1 VLIQGYYK
9 KERDMSRKLF
19 YVFSILITI
28 SLLVT
33 ACGGDATEAP
43 APATGGE
50 GECPECPAA
59 EEVVI
64 KETVIVEVPAEAA
77 EAPAP
82 EIIQA
87 AGYGEVLK
95 AVQARGNVV
104 CGVHTELLGFGY
116 LDENGRNIGFDI
128 DFCRAVA
135 AAVLGDPEAIEAV
148 PITAADRGPVLQ
160 TGEVDLVTRNMTWT
174 SKRDAEWGN
183 FTWITFYDGQGFL
196 VRADSGV
203 ATLQDME
210 GATVCVTTG
219 TTTEKNLA
227 TAFTDAGL
235 TYEAVTFEET
245 SAVYGAYEE
254 GRCDVATSDKSQLA
268 AVRAGFEN
276 PDDHIIL
283 DITISKEPLTPA
295 VPTGDAQ
302 WLDIVKTVIWG
313 LINAEE
319 FGITS
324 ANVEEMKGSEDAN
337 IRALLGVEGEAD
349 WGYTAL
355 GLAPGSIAQAI
366 TAVGNYG
373 EIYDRYFG
381 AEGIAFTLDRGL
393 NNLWTN
399 GGMIYAPPIK

>member
-1 VLIQGYYK
+1 
-9 KERDMSRKLF
+9 MSRKLF
-19 YVFSILITI
+19 VVFSILVAI
-28 SLLVT
+28 SLLAV
-33 ACGGDATEAP
+33 ACGGEQPVTTVE
-43 APATGGE
+43 
-50 GECPECPAA
+50 
-59 EEVVI
+59 VI
-64 KETVIVEVPAEAA
+64 KTVIVEVPVEG

-87 AGYGEVLK
+87 AGYGATLQAVL
-95 AVQARGNVV
+95 ARGKVV

-183 FTWITFYDGQGFL
+183 FSWVTFYDGQGFL
-196 VRADSGV
+196 VRADSGIT
-203 ATLQDME
+203 TLEEMD

-219 TTTEKNLA
+219 TTTERNLA
-227 TAFTDAGL
+227 TAFGDAGL

-276 PDDHIIL
+276 PADHIIL

-302 WLDIVKTVIWG
+302 WMDIVKTVIWG

-319 FGITS
+319 YGITS
-324 ANVEEMKGSEDAN
+324 ANVEAMKASENAD
-337 IRALLGVEGEAD
+337 IRALLGAEGEAD
-349 WGYTAL
+349 WGYTTL
-355 GLAPGSIAQAI
+355 GLSPTALAQAI
-366 TAVGNYG
+366 AAIGNYG

-381 AEGIAFTLDRGL
+381 PAGIAFTLDRGL

-399 GGMIYAPPIK
+399 GGLIYAPPIK

>member
-1 VLIQGYYK
+1 
-9 KERDMSRKLF
+9 MSRKLLL
-19 YVFSILITI
+19 VFSLLIAF
-28 SLLVT
+28 SMLAT
-33 ACGGDATEAP
+33 ACGSK
-43 APATGGE
+43 
-50 GECPECPAA
+50 PAA
-59 EEVVI
+59 VETIEVVKTVVVTVPVEGTQAPPEVI
-64 KETVIVEVPAEAA
+64 KP
-77 EAPAP
+77 
-82 EIIQA
+82 
-87 AGYGEVLK
+87 AGYGETLA
-95 AVQARGNVV
+95 AVQARGKVV

-116 LDENGRNIGFDI
+116 LDENGRNVGFDI

-160 TGEVDLVTRNMTWT
+160 TGEVDLVARNMTWT

-196 VRADSGV
+196 VRKDSGIS
-203 ATLQDME
+203 TLEDMN

-227 TAFTDAGL
+227 TAFGDAGL

-268 AVRAGFEN
+268 AVRAGFQN
-276 PDDHIIL
+276 PDDHVIL
-283 DITISKEPLTPA
+283 PMTISKEPLTPA
-295 VPTGDAQ
+295 VPTGDDQ

-319 FGITS
+319 FGVTS
-324 ANVEEMKGSEDAN
+324 DNVEQMKSSSDAN
-337 IRALLGVEGEAD
+337 IRTMLGAEGEAD
-349 WGYTAL
+349 WGYTTL
-355 GLAPGSIAQAI
+355 GLTPDSLAKAI
-366 TAVGNYG
+366 SAVGNYG

-381 AEGIAFTLDRGL
+381 ANGMAFELDRNL

-399 GGMIYAPPIK
+399 GGLLYAPPIK

>member
-1 VLIQGYYK
+1 
-9 KERDMSRKLF
+9 MSRKLF
-19 YVFSILITI
+19 LIFSLLIAFSMLATACGSKPAALETI
-28 SLLVT
+28 EVVRTVLVT
-33 ACGGDATEAP
+33 APVESTP
-43 APATGGE
+43 APAE
-50 GECPECPAA
+50 
-59 EEVVI
+59 VI
-64 KETVIVEVPAEAA
+64 KP
-77 EAPAP
+77 
-82 EIIQA
+82 
-87 AGYGEVLK
+87 AGYGETLA
-95 AVQARGNVV
+95 AVQARGKVV

-116 LDENGRNIGFDI
+116 LDENGRNVGFDI

-160 TGEVDLVTRNMTWT
+160 TGEVDLVARNMTWT

-196 VRADSGV
+196 VRKDSGI
-203 ATLQDME
+203 TDLEGMN

-227 TAFTDAGL
+227 TAFGDAGL

-268 AVRAGFEN
+268 AVRAGFQN
-276 PDDHIIL
+276 PDDHVIL
-283 DITISKEPLTPA
+283 PITISKEPLTPA
-295 VPTGDAQ
+295 VPTGDDQ

-319 FGITS
+319 FGVTS
-324 ANVEEMKGSEDAN
+324 ANVDQMKSSSDAN
-337 IRALLGVEGEAD
+337 IRTMLGAEGEAD

-355 GLAPGSIAQAI
+355 GLSPDALAKAI
-366 TAVGNYG
+366 SAVGNYG

-381 AEGIAFTLDRGL
+381 ANGMAFQLDRGL

-399 GGMIYAPPIK
+399 GGLLYAPPIK

>member
-1 VLIQGYYK
+1 MFRKMFMLISVLIA
-9 KERDMSRKLF
+9 
-19 YVFSILITI
+19 I
-28 SLLVT
+28 SLLAV
-33 ACGGDATEAP
+33 ACGG
-43 APATGGE
+43 
-50 GECPECPAA
+50 
-59 EEVVI
+59 EETVVETVEVI
-64 KETVIVEVPAEAA
+64 KTVIVEVPVEGEAV
-77 EAPAP
+77 AP

-87 AGYGEVLK
+87 AGYGETLQAVLS
-95 AVQARGNVV
+95 RGKVV

-116 LDENGRNIGFDI
+116 LDANGRNIGFDI

-196 VRADSGV
+196 VRADSGI
-203 ATLQDME
+203 TNLQDMD

-227 TAFTDAGL
+227 TAFGDAGL
-235 TYEAVTFEET
+235 SYEAVTFEET

-268 AVRAGFEN
+268 AVRAGFQD
-276 PDDHIIL
+276 PAAHVIL
-283 DITISKEPLTPA
+283 DLTISKEPLTPA

-302 WLDIVKTVIWG
+302 WMDIVKTVIWG

-319 FGITS
+319 FGVTS
-324 ANVEEMKGSEDAN
+324 ANVEEMKASENAN
-337 IRALLGVEGEAD
+337 VRAMLGAEGEAD

-355 GLAPGSIAQAI
+355 GLSPTALAQAI
-366 TAVGNYG
+366 AAVGNYG

-381 AEGIAFTLDRGL
+381 PNGMAFTLDRGL

>member
-1 VLIQGYYK
+1 
-9 KERDMSRKLF
+9 MSRKLLF
-19 YVFSILITI
+19 VFSILIAI
-28 SLLVT
+28 SLLAT
-33 ACGGDATEAP
+33 ACSSPQTQTP
-43 APATGGE
+43 ASTSGE
-50 GECPECPAA
+50 VDTAQTV
-59 EEVVI
+59 EVV
-64 KETVIVEVPAEAA
+64 KTVIVTVEVPVQGTAV
-77 EAPAP
+77 PP
-82 EIIQA
+82 EVIKP
-87 AGYGEVLK
+87 AGYGETL
-95 AVQARGNVV
+95 AAIQSRGKVV

-196 VRADSGV
+196 VRKDSGI
-203 ATLQDME
+203 TSLEDMD

-227 TAFTDAGL
+227 TAFGDAGL
-235 TYEAVTFEET
+235 SYEAVTFEET

-268 AVRAGFEN
+268 AVRAGFQDPAAHE
-276 PDDHIIL
+276 IL
-283 DITISKEPLTPA
+283 PVTISKEPLTPA
-295 VPTGDAQ
+295 VPTGDDQ

-319 FGITS
+319 YGITS
-324 ANVEEMKGSEDAN
+324 ANVEEMKASPNADV
-337 IRALLGVEGEAD
+337 RAMLGVEGEAD
-349 WGYTAL
+349 WGYGAL
-355 GLAPGSIAQAI
+355 GLSSDSLAKAI

-373 EIYDRYFG
+373 EIYNRYFG
-381 AEGIAFTLDRGL
+381 LDGVAFTLDRGL

-399 GGMIYAPPIK
+399 GGLLYAPPIK